1 MNSDYIRNR
10 VFIETKMELTFKHC
24 LLKIVGVFAYDEKT
38 HNSLFPKAGYTPM
51 LSLELHPQA
60 YSQMSPKEREEA
72 KDRTIASYKNIYYS
86 EFRDFMFTGKDRMD
100 VDGFRKEK
108 ISTFQRDK
116 TLESTFLYE
125 QYNSKIQESETV
137 LFAFRSNRQ
146 EIYLFPDGIGIFSLT
161 LTPIT
166 NELVDLSQLI
176 NRSRS
181 FETKVL
187 DGTGAIE
194 FHKWISRE
202 LLLNI
207 PLVGDNLE
215 SDEYSGSKFKVYTV
229 IDMPESSAD
238 HPYDRDHLLYEIGTS
253 SPIGCVSGFGF
264 NKPSESYYDELM
276 QNKLSAFHNYEGL
289 ALLDSFTIIG
299 TNNYRPMNA
308 NTKDFQHHNWN
319 RVYFGIY
326 MYNLFVRYSLFKF
339 NAQFLSDPVKYRDK
353 FQRFL
358 NNYDFRHISFNFLP
372 NMIFDCM
379 RQALG
384 VNEEIEVFEKRLS
397 NLASTIQEDQEK
409 RQAFLLTLIS
419 VISALDATEAI
430 MGSIENV
437 RARLEW
443 SMFSFYSIF
452 IILLLTGATFVLR
465 YLFPHHAKKVERY
478 TRKKLKRRKEK

>member
-1 MNSDYIRNR
+1 
-10 VFIETKMELTFKHC
+10 MELTFNHC

-38 HNSLFPKAGYTPM
+38 HNSLFPKAGYRSMRT
-51 LSLELHPQA
+51 LELDSHA
-60 YSQMSPKEREEA
+60 YAQMSPKEREEA

-86 EFRDFMFTGKDRMD
+86 EFRDFMFTGKDRID

-116 TLESTFLYE
+116 TLESAFVYE
-125 QYNSKIQESETV
+125 QYNSQIRESETV

-229 IDMPESSAD
+229 IDMPESNVD
-238 HPYDRDHLLYEIGTS
+238 QPYNRDHLLYEIGTS

-299 TNNYRPMNA
+299 TNNYRPLNA

-379 RQALG
+379 RKALG

-419 VISALDATEAI
+419 IISALDATE
-430 MGSIENV
+430 SILASVED
-437 RARLEW
+437 ARKRLDW
-443 SMFSFYSIF
+443 SELLFYPTF
-452 IILLLTGATFVLR
+452 IILLLAAAAFVLR
-465 YLFPHHAKKVERY
+465 YLFPQHAKKVARY
-478 TRKKLKRRKEK
+478 IRRKTKRPKKK

>member
-1 MNSDYIRNR
+1 
-10 VFIETKMELTFKHC
+10 MELTFKHC
-24 LLKIVGVFAYDEKT
+24 LLKIVGVFAYDERT

-60 YSQMSPKEREEA
+60 YSQMSPKEREDA
-72 KDRTIASYKNIYYS
+72 IDKTISNYKNIYYS

-116 TLESTFLYE
+116 QLSGKFQYE
-125 QYNSKIQESETV
+125 QYKKEIDAIEIVQFEFKSE
-137 LFAFRSNRQ
+137 RQ
-146 EIYLFPDGIGIFSLT
+146 EIYLFPDGIGIFALT
-161 LTPIT
+161 LSPLNDKIK
-166 NELVDLSQLI
+166 DLSQLI
-176 NRSRS
+176 NRARS
-181 FETKVL
+181 FETEVL
-187 DGTGAIE
+187 ENDITIP
-194 FHKWISRE
+194 FYKWISRE
-202 LLLNI
+202 ILIDI

-238 HPYDRDHLLYEIGTS
+238 NPYDRDHLLYEIGTS
-253 SPIGCVSGFGF
+253 SPIGSVAGFGF
-264 NKPSESYYDELM
+264 AKPSETYYQELL
-276 QNKLSAFHNYEGL
+276 QNKLSAFHNYEGIG
-289 ALLDSFTIIG
+289 LLDSFTVIG
-299 TNNYRPMNA
+299 TNNYRPLNS
-308 NTKDFQHHNWN
+308 NTKDFAFHNWN

-372 NMIFDCM
+372 NMIFDRM

-443 SMFSFYSIF
+443 GMFSFYSIF

>member
-1 MNSDYIRNR
+1 
-10 VFIETKMELTFKHC
+10 MELTINHC
-24 LLKIVGVFAYDEKT
+24 LLKIVGVFAYDEKK
-38 HNSLFPKAGYTPM
+38 HNALFRRDGYDSIKTI
-51 LSLELHPQA
+51 ELDPQA
-60 YSQMSPKEREEA
+60 YAKMSSEDREKA
-72 KDRTIASYKNIYYS
+72 KQGTISSYKNIYYS
-86 EFRDFMFTGKDRMD
+86 EFRDFMFTGKDRLD

-116 TLESTFLYE
+116 TLESTFVYE
-125 QYNSKIQESETV
+125 QYNSQIRESETV

-166 NELVDLSQLI
+166 NKLVDVSQLI

-187 DGTGAIE
+187 DGTGTIE

-215 SDEYSGSKFKVYTV
+215 SDEYSGSKFKVYTI
-229 IDMPESSAD
+229 IDMPEPSAELD
-238 HPYDRDHLLYEIGTS
+238 YNRDHLLYEIGTS

-264 NKPSESYYDELM
+264 NKPSESYYEELM
-276 QNKLSAFHNYEGL
+276 QNKLSAFNNYEGL

-299 TNNYRPMNA
+299 TNNYRPLNA

-379 RQALG
+379 RKALG

-419 VISALDATEAI
+419 VISAFDATETI
-430 MGSIENV
+430 MGSIEN
-437 RARLEW
+437 ARDCLDW
-443 SMFSFYSIF
+443 SAFLFYPIF
-452 IILLLTGATFVLR
+452 ILLLLTAATFVLR
-465 YLFPHHAKKVERY
+465 YLFPRHAKKVERY
-478 TRKKLKRRKEK
+478 LRKKLKRQKEK